1 VDVSAEKQETGAA
14 VVWALGLVS
23 LLLLVGLASVAAT
36 AQVIARQRAAT
47 VADVAALAGAQ
58 ATGDACAT
66 VERSVLANGMELADC
81 AVDGQ
86 DVVVGV
92 ASAPPAVVVRLLGF
106 LGRVPLPVRAS
117 ARAGPPSP

>member
-1 VDVSAEKQETGAA
+1 MSAEKQETGAA

-58 ATGDACAT
+58 ATGDSCAT
-66 VERSVLANGMELADC
+66 VERSVQANGMELADC